1 MRFKED
7 AYHYERIGP
16 SGIPFQRSARPK
28 TLSESTADQELMSRL
43 QRYRHRAR
51 TADGQDIAGLPGI
64 EQPK

>member
-1 MRFKED
+1 MRLKIE
-7 AYHYERIGP
+7 AYHSERIGP

-43 QRYRHRAR
+43 QLYRHRAR
-51 TADGQDIAGLPGI
+51 TADGQDIASLPGI